1 MENQKKNYSGLI
13 TLAVVL
19 GILAIFVAAP
29 LMTYINAKNNSVRFE
44 ADIVRLD
51 KASEIELSNHT
62 NKILEM
68 VQVPKMQTEHLTK
81 LAKEAL
87 SARYGEDGSKA
98 LFQFIKEN
106 TAAPSEK
113 LYLDLQAT
121 IAGGRQE
128 FKLSQDVKIDRCTQ
142 YEIWRESFPTSIVAG
157 FLGLPTK
164 KLTGR
169 CEIITDDLSRQAF
182 ETKRTSAIKLN

>member
-1 MENQKKNYSGLI
+1 MEKSSAVNKVINIGIGVLI
-13 TLAVVL
+13 FLV
-19 GILAIFVAAP
+19 IIVAP
-29 LMTYINAKNNSVRFE
+29 VMSFINAKNGSVRFE
-44 ADIVRLD
+44 NEIVRLN

-68 VQVPKMQTEHLTK
+68 VQVPKMQTEHLVK

-128 FKLSQDVKIDRCTQ
+128 FKLSQDVKIEKCTQ
-142 YEIWRESFPTSIVAG
+142 YDTWRESFPNSIFAS
-157 FLGLPTK
+157 FLDLPTK
-164 KLTGR
+164 KIDGS
-169 CEIITDDLSRQAF
+169 CEIVTDETTRQAF
-182 ETKRTSAIKLN
+182 ETKRTAPIKIN

>member
-1 MENQKKNYSGLI
+1 MENQKKSYSGLI
-13 TLAVVL
+13 TAAIVIGLIAV
-19 GILAIFVAAP
+19 FVAAP
-29 LMTYINAKNNSVRFE
+29 IMTFINAKNNSVRFE
-44 ADIVRLD
+44 GDIVRLD

-87 SARYGEDGSKA
+87 QARYGEDGSKA

-106 TAAPSEK
+106 TATPSEK

-142 YEIWRESFPTSIVAG
+142 YEIWRESFPTNIVAG

-164 KLTGR
+164 KIEGR
-169 CEIITDDLSRQAF
+169 CEIISDETTREAF
-182 ETKRTSAIKLN
+182 ETKRTAPINLN

>member
-1 MENQKKNYSGLI
+1 MEKSSAVNKVINIGIGVLI
-13 TLAVVL
+13 FLV
-19 GILAIFVAAP
+19 IIVAP
-29 LMTYINAKNNSVRFE
+29 VMSFINAKNGSVRFE
-44 ADIVRLD
+44 NEIVRLD
-51 KASEIELSNHT
+51 KASEVELSNHT

-68 VQVPKMQTEHLTK
+68 VQVPKMQTEHLVK

-128 FKLSQDVKIDRCTQ
+128 FKLSQDVKIEKCTQ
-142 YEIWRESFPTSIVAG
+142 YDTWRESFPNSIFAS
-157 FLGLPTK
+157 FLDLPTK
-164 KLTGR
+164 KIDSR
-169 CEIITDDLSRQAF
+169 CEIISDETTRQSF
-182 ETKRTSAIKLN
+182 ETKRTAPIKIN